1 MIQLFLTTIL
11 FAADDSPGAT
21 EAGRAAI
28 ALAELTGAT
37 LHVVHAWR
45 VPEVHADPALSAH
58 DRSFAS
64 GLYEQRGRDML
75 AAVLERL
82 EAAGATIAGAEL
94 RHGPPAV
101 AVLNEA
107 EAVGADLIVVGS
119 RGYGPAKRVLL
130 GSVAEAIVRG
140 ASCPVL
146 TVRGTPG
153 DWPPARIIVGDDGSA
168 EARRA
173 GELAAAIGGA
183 VGAGGLLIREVP
195 VLPTTDGGD
204 AARAAAVQ
212 RAAFD
217 RAGRYLAHR
226 GEELAPLLGQPLMAR
241 TTAETAAIALLE
253 AAEQGS
259 GPALL
264 AVGTR
269 GTGAT
274 GQLWLGST
282 AIRVLT
288 CAPGAVLVVPHRA
301 IAATQGCTPDTNG

>member
-1 MIQLFLTTIL
+1 MMQPFLTTIL
-11 FAADDSPGAT
+11 FAADDSLGAI
-21 EAGRAAI
+21 EAGRAAL
-28 ALAELTGAT
+28 ALADMTGAA

-45 VPEVHADPALSAH
+45 VPEVHADPTLSAH
-58 DRSFAS
+58 ERTFAA
-64 GLYEQRGRDML
+64 GLYEQRGRDVL

-94 RHGPPAV
+94 RHGPPAE

-119 RGYGPAKRVLL
+119 RGFGPAKRVML

-146 TVRGTPG
+146 TVRGAPG

-183 VGAGGLLIREVP
+183 AGAGGLLIREVP
-195 VLPTTDGGD
+195 MLPVADGAD

-212 RAAFD
+212 SAAFD
-217 RAGRYLAHR
+217 RAGRYLAR
-226 GEELAPLLGQPLMAR
+226 RAEALAPLLGQPPMTR

-253 AAEQGS
+253 AAEQGA

-264 AVGTR
+264 ALGTR
-269 GTGAT
+269 GSGAT

-288 CAPGAVLVVPHRA
+288 CAPGAVLIIPHRA
-301 IAATQGCTPDTNG
+301 VT